1 MKIATSCAHFDQ
13 IHTHQGN
20 TAGCEE
26 CLKIG
31 DRWVHLRVCLI
42 CGKTGCCDDSK
53 NKHATA
59 HFHETGHPLI
69 RSKEPGETWGW
80 CYADKLMFDPI

>member
-1 MKIATSCAHFDQ
+1 MSNSCVHLNL
-13 IHTHQGN
+13 IHTRGAN
-20 TAGCEE
+20 SAGCEE

-31 DRWVHLRVCLI
+31 DSWVHLRVCMI

-53 NKHATA
+53 NKHASK
-59 HFHETGHPLI
+59 HFAETGHPII

-80 CYADKLMFDPI
+80 CYVDRKMFDPI

>member
-1 MKIATSCAHFDQ
+1 MGNSCAHLTF
-13 IHTHQGN
+13 IHTRGAN

-26 CLKIG
+26 CLKLG
-31 DRWVHLRVCLI
+31 DSWVHLRVCMI

-53 NKHATA
+53 NKHASK
-59 HFHETGHPLI
+59 HFAETGHPII

-80 CYADKLMFDPI
+80 CYVDRKMFDPI

>member
-1 MKIATSCAHFDQ
+1 MSLANSCSHFDQ
-13 IHTHQGN
+13 IHTRHGN
-20 TAGCEE
+20 TEGCEE

-31 DRWVHLRVCLI
+31 DTWVHLRVCLV

-53 NKHATA
+53 NKHASR
-59 HFHETGHPLI
+59 HFRETGHPLI

-80 CYADKLMFDPI
+80 CYVDRRMFDPI